1 MKKNLSNQV
10 LPLAGLLH
18 ATSLVRQ
25 LAHEGRID
33 EQQFACAMAPVLEL
47 DPESLDDVYGGPECR
62 HSILTV
68 LKAQLANDR
77 TGRDL
82 DATRYSATLMHL
94 ERKLTARDDLMNTL
108 REGLE
113 QARRQCEHFS
123 LTHENVI
130 ARLADLYANTV
141 SQLQPKVMVQG
152 DPRYLEDPGTANRVR
167 ALLLAGMRSVVL
179 WRQCGGSRLK
189 LILGRNRLMRAAN
202 AIDPDPSTAPDSET
216 R

>member
-1 MKKNLSNQV
+1 MRKGIANQV

-25 LAHEGRID
+25 LAHEGRVD
-33 EQQFACAMAPVLEL
+33 EAQFACAIEPVLRLEP
-47 DPESLDDVYGGPECR
+47 DSVEAVYGGAACR
-62 HSILTV
+62 HGMITV
-68 LKAQLANDR
+68 LKAQLAGDANA
-77 TGRDL
+77 RDL
-82 DATRYSATLMHL
+82 EATRYSATLMHL
-94 ERKLTARDDLMNTL
+94 ERKLAARDDLMQTL

-113 QARRQCEHFS
+113 LARSQARHFS
-123 LTHENVI
+123 ATHDNVI

-141 SQLQPKVMVQG
+141 SQLQPKVLVQG
-152 DPRYLEDPGTANRVR
+152 DPRYLEEPGTANRVR

-189 LILGRNRLMRAAN
+189 LVLGRGRLLRAASE
-202 AIDPDPSTAPDSET
+202 ADPDPAGET